1 MSGQSRGKE
10 EKGEERERRH
20 GKCLSM
26 GMGPREKSHRKCRR
40 QTKIQ
45 ILFAKHKSAAP
56 IDKLEKSK
64 ATSPTSHRKYR
75 ASCSMASWLWKTPT
89 QTPFCNLLSPM
100 QIPHF
105 AKPTCLI
112 SPSDPLRSATLPFHC
127 VVHHSSTPSS
137 SSPQQASS
145 NAPFPTPS

>member
-1 MSGQSRGKE
+1 MSGESRGKE
-10 EKGEERERRH
+10 QKGEERERRH
-20 GKCLSM
+20 GKCLSIN
-26 GMGPREKSHRKCRR
+26 MGPREKSHRKCRR
-40 QTKIQ
+40 QTKTQ
-45 ILFAKHKSAAP
+45 ILFAKHKSAAL
-56 IDKLEKSK
+56 IDKLEQSK

-75 ASCSMASWLWKTPT
+75 ASCSMTSWLWKTPT
-89 QTPFCNLLSPM
+89 QPLSVTM

-105 AKPTCLI
+105 AKPTC
-112 SPSDPLRSATLPFHC
+112 SPSDPLRSATPPFHC